1 MAKINRYYQPAQQ
14 QYVSQFVPENIG
26 LMNQALQQRQAQSD
40 KSQQEL
46 DLRESEL
53 LKEIALPE
61 YDSEQLEAIEQEHKS
76 FIEGLSQ
83 KDLADANTRREINKY
98 ITTSRVDPRLQKIRE
113 GVALKKK
120 HDELIDDYRKDPK
133 GFKLYRPN
141 DMAFLDSYNQY
152 LSQEGPD
159 RKFAAEF
166 IRGKES
172 PLPGID
178 VLTEQQKYFKNIGTD
193 GREWLDSLGEGDMKR
208 YFERGWKGIKE
219 SKIYDIAGDQ
229 FQQYSEGGAG
239 RQESNTYDYY
249 KKHNPEALMDKE
261 GNVKDKNQWMFE
273 RFVNAGKPRV
283 SDQRTIT
290 GQYEAAN
297 ANLQKKQERAF
308 ALIQSGK
315 TQGYFAEYPKMED
328 YDNKLSELKTTD
340 PRQYEYM
347 LEQRDRLNDNFSKR
361 LSTNEKAVINVK
373 KEYFKDK
380 PELMKQVLDR
390 NPAFYGGNEKRP
402 NESNEDYTR
411 RLWIGMQLGGKQS
424 LMEDV
429 LGENLGVNTDKL
441 QKDRDEY
448 ISKGEIFEAKDIIL
462 SSSKGSTDSRKYF
475 GDQAKSAI
483 NDINWDIVGSTTEN
497 NLPLE
502 KAVETLDKQSV
513 KIINGINGPELYFKY
528 EDAEGEYQSVTIQSK
543 DIGGPIQETT
553 EKTYDIL
560 SGGDPVIKQQLIDS
574 HKYANL
580 KPISKNS
587 DYNQTEDILSYLP
600 REEQTKF
607 RNQDL
612 KIVNN
617 EDGSVSLLI
626 QQRDIDGFST
636 PAGSLTAGSVG
647 RLIDLAILK

>member
-1 MAKINRYYQPAQQ
+1 
-14 QYVSQFVPENIG
+14 
-26 LMNQALQQRQAQSD
+26 
-40 KSQQEL
+40 
-46 DLRESEL
+46 
-53 LKEIALPE
+53 
-61 YDSEQLEAIEQEHKS
+61 
-76 FIEGLSQ
+76 
-83 KDLADANTRREINKY
+83 
-98 ITTSRVDPRLQKIRE
+98 
-113 GVALKKK
+113 
-120 HDELIDDYRKDPK
+120 
-133 GFKLYRPN
+133 
-141 DMAFLDSYNQY
+141 
-152 LSQEGPD
+152 
-159 RKFAAEF
+159 
-166 IRGKES
+166 
-172 PLPGID
+172 
-178 VLTEQQKYFKNIGTD
+178 
-193 GREWLDSLGEGDMKR
+193 
-208 YFERGWKGIKE
+208 
-219 SKIYDIAGDQ
+219 
-229 FQQYSEGGAG
+229 
-239 RQESNTYDYY
+239 
-249 KKHNPEALMDKE
+249 
-261 GNVKDKNQWMFE
+261 
-273 RFVNAGKPRV
+273 
-283 SDQRTIT
+283 
-290 GQYEAAN
+290 
-297 ANLQKKQERAF
+297 
-308 ALIQSGK
+308 
-315 TQGYFAEYPKMED
+315 
-328 YDNKLSELKTTD
+328 
-340 PRQYEYM
+340 
-347 LEQRDRLNDNFSKR
+347 
-361 LSTNEKAVINVK
+361 
-373 KEYFKDK
+373 
-380 PELMKQVLDR
+380 
-390 NPAFYGGNEKRP
+390 
-402 NESNEDYTR
+402 
-411 RLWIGMQLGGKQS
+411 MQLGGKQS